1 MSPRPQLVLASTS
14 PWRKELLT
22 QLGLPFLTVDPE
34 LDESPWHA
42 RGLPPADLVR
52 QLACAKA
59 RAAAQLDLPE
69 NCLVLGADQVAC
81 IGDRILLKPGTRE
94 RALEQLGL
102 LAGKTH
108 ELLTAIALLDTRTGA
123 LFERLDVESLRMRDL
138 SPSELANYVDREDVL
153 GCAGSYR
160 IEGLGIALFESVDGP
175 DWTGVVGLP
184 LLSVVNALAEAG
196 ISPLS

>member
-1 MSPRPQLVLASTS
+1 M
-14 PWRKELLT
+14 
-22 QLGLPFLTVDPE
+22 
-34 LDESPWHA
+34 
-42 RGLPPADLVR
+42 
-52 QLACAKA
+52 
-59 RAAAQLDLPE
+59 
-69 NCLVLGADQVAC
+69 
-81 IGDRILLKPGTRE
+81 
-94 RALEQLGL
+94 
-102 LAGKTH
+102 
-108 ELLTAIALLDTRTGA
+108 LDTRTGA